1 MGAIIGGIA
10 SAIIGKKSAD
20 KAGEQAMTGFN
31 YLQSNPLIS
40 QAQQR
45 GGVAGSRIGA
55 LLGLGGN
62 PAAAEAAFDQC
73 RDSTGYQFRLGQGIS
88 AIEQSAAT
96 RGLLSSGST
105 LKGLAEYG
113 QGLASSEFQNY
124 LQALSGAEGTGLS
137 AAYNVASQG
146 QAGGAQAAQYTRQG
160 AADVMGGLGSVLG
173 GISNY
178 ASRPAAD
185 GSRPL
190 YAY

>member
-40 QAQQR
+40 QAQKR

-62 PAAAEAAFDQC
+62 PAAAEAAFDQF

-105 LKGLAEYG
+105 LKGLTEYG

-146 QAGGAQAAQYTRQG
+146 QAGGVQAAQYTRAG
-160 AADVMGGLGSVLG
+160 ASDVMGGLGSVLG

-178 ASRPAAD
+178 MTRPAAD
-185 GSRPL
+185 NARP
-190 YAY
+190 AYTY

>member
-40 QAQQR
+40 QAQKR

-62 PAAAEAAFDQC
+62 PAAAEAAFDQF

-105 LKGLAEYG
+105 LKGLTEYG

-146 QAGGAQAAQYTRQG
+146 QAGGAQAAQYTRAG
-160 AADVMGGLGSVLG
+160 ASDGMGGLGSVLG

-178 ASRPAAD
+178 MTRPAAD
-185 GSRPL
+185 NARP
-190 YAY
+190 AYTY

>member
-1 MGAIIGGIA
+1 MGGIIGGIA

-20 KAGEQAMTGFN
+20 KAASQAMTGFN
-31 YLQSNPLIS
+31 YLNNNELIT
-40 QAQQR
+40 QAQER
-45 GGVAGSRIGA
+45 GGLAMGRIGA
-55 LLGLGGN
+55 LLGLGGDT
-62 PAAAEAAFDQC
+62 AAAEDAFSQY
-73 RDSTGYQFRLGQGIS
+73 RDSTGYQFRMGQGIS

-96 RGLLSSGST
+96 RGLLSSGAT
-105 LKGLAEYG
+105 VKGLTEYG

-173 GISNY
+173 GLSNY

-185 GSRPL
+185 GSRPP